1 VSPAQIFRFALAGLA
16 ANKLRSALTTLG
28 ILIGVG
34 SVILL
39 VAVGNGSSQSV
50 QNAISSLGASAIT
63 VLHTEGS
70 AGAPGSGPAAAAPVA
85 FAPGAFAGPAAAN
98 STSFAEPQNLTVQDA
113 QALAQAQGVA
123 SVSPAVST
131 SETLN
136 YGASSNTA
144 SLTGTYPT
152 YFPAEDDTL
161 SEGSY
166 FTMQEVNTARDVVV
180 LGSEA
185 ASDLFGTA
193 NPVGKSVLVAGIPFT
208 VVGVLASKGSSG
220 LSSADDIA
228 IAPLTTVQD
237 ELTGFGSLDDVVVLA
252 KSAALVDTVEG
263 EITAILDLR
272 HHETAADADFDVL
285 SASTLL
291 STASSTSHT
300 FTVLLGA
307 VAAISLLVGGIGI
320 TNIML
325 VTVTERTREI
335 GIRKAIGATPGVILA
350 QFLTEATL
358 LSMIGGALGVLAGII
373 GTRFTIV
380 GVKPVTVPLSIPLAF
395 GVSALIGLVFGGLPA
410 NRAANMRPADAL
422 RYE

>member
-1 VSPAQIFRFALAGLA
+1 VSPVQVFRFALAGLA
-16 ANKLRSALTTLG
+16 ANKLRSALTMLG

-50 QNAISSLGASAIT
+50 QNAISSLGTSSIT

-70 AGAPGSGPAAAAPVA
+70 AS
-85 FAPGAFAGPAAAN
+85 
-98 STSFAEPQNLTVQDA
+98 STSATSSTSAATAFAEPQNLTVQDA
-113 QALAQAQGVA
+113 QALASAQGVA
-123 SVSPAVST
+123 SASPVVST
-131 SETLN
+131 SETLDN
-136 YGASSNTA
+136 GATSDSGV
-144 SLTGTYPT
+144 SLTGTYPG

-161 SEGSY
+161 SAGAY
-166 FTMQEVNTARDVVV
+166 FTTQEVNTTQDVVV
-180 LGSEA
+180 LGSQA

-208 VVGVLASKGSSG
+208 VVGVLAEKGASG
-220 LSSADDIA
+220 LSSADNTA
-228 IAPLTTVQD
+228 VAPLTTVQD
-237 ELTGFGSLDDVVVLA
+237 ALTGFGTLDDVVVLA
-252 KSAALVDTVEG
+252 KSAALVATVEG
-263 EITAILDLR
+263 EITSILDLR
-272 HHETAADADFDVL
+272 HHETTADADFEVL
-285 SASTLL
+285 SASSLL
-291 STASSTSHT
+291 STASSTAHT

-358 LSMIGGALGVLAGII
+358 LSIIGGTLGVLAGLI
-373 GTRFTIV
+373 GTRFQIV
-380 GVKPVTVPLSIPLAF
+380 GVKPVLVPLSIPLAL
-395 GVSALIGLVFGGLPA
+395 GVSVLVGLIFGGFPA
-410 NRAANMRPADAL
+410 NRAAGMRPADAL

>member
-1 VSPAQIFRFALAGLA
+1 VSPAQVFRFALAGLA

-50 QNAISSLGASAIT
+50 QNAISSLGANAIT

-70 AGAPGSGPAAAAPVA
+70 AGPAAAPTSS
-85 FAPGAFAGPAAAN
+85 
-98 STSFAEPQNLTVQDA
+98 STAFAEPQDLTTADA

-123 SVSPAVST
+123 SASPAVST
-131 SETLN
+131 SETLS
-136 YGASSNTA
+136 YGASSDSA
-144 SLTGTYPT
+144 SLTGTYPS

-161 SEGSY
+161 SAGSY
-166 FTMQEVNTARDVVV
+166 FTTQEVNTEQDVVV
-180 LGSEA
+180 LGAEA

-193 NPVGKSVLVAGIPFT
+193 DPVGKSVLVAGVPFT
-208 VVGVLASKGSSG
+208 VVGVLATKGASG
-220 LSSADDIA
+220 LSSADNTA
-228 IAPLTTVQD
+228 VAPLTTVQD
-237 ELTGFGSLDDVVVLA
+237 ALTGFGTLNDIVVVA
-252 KSAALVDTVEG
+252 TSAALVDTVEG
-263 EITAILDLR
+263 EITSILDRR

-291 STASSTSHT
+291 STASSTAHT

-358 LSMIGGALGVLAGII
+358 LSMIGGALGVLAGAI

-380 GVKPVTVPLSIPLAF
+380 GVKPVIVPLSIPLAF
-395 GVSALIGLVFGGLPA
+395 GVSALIGLFFGGFPA
-410 NRAANMRPADAL
+410 NRAARMRPADAL

>member
-1 VSPAQIFRFALAGLA
+1 VSPAQVFRFALAGLA

-50 QNAISSLGASAIT
+50 QNAISSLGTSSIT
-63 VLHTEGS
+63 VLHTEGA
-70 AGAPGSGPAAAAPVA
+70 AG
-85 FAPGAFAGPAAAN
+85 
-98 STSFAEPQNLTVQDA
+98 STSTTTAFAEPQNLTVQDA
-113 QALAQAQGVA
+113 QALASAQGVA
-123 SVSPAVST
+123 SVSPAVSA
-131 SETLN
+131 SETLDN
-136 YGASSNTA
+136 GASSDSGV
-144 SLTGTYPT
+144 SLTGTYPS

-161 SEGSY
+161 SAGAY
-166 FTMQEVNTARDVVV
+166 FTTQEVNTAQDVVV

-193 NPVGKSVLVAGIPFT
+193 NPVGQSVLVAGIPFT
-208 VVGVLASKGSSG
+208 VVGVLAEKGTSG
-220 LSSADDIA
+220 LSSADNTA
-228 IAPLTTVQD
+228 VAPLTTVQD
-237 ELTGFGSLDDVVVLA
+237 ELTGFGTLNDIVVLA
-252 KSAALVDTVEG
+252 KSATLVDTVEG
-263 EITAILDLR
+263 EITSILDLR

-285 SASTLL
+285 NASSLL
-291 STASSTSHT
+291 STASSTAHT

-350 QFLTEATL
+350 QFLTEATV
-358 LSMIGGALGVLAGII
+358 LSMAGGALGVLAGLI
-373 GTRFTIV
+373 GTRFQIV
-380 GVKPVTVPLSIPLAF
+380 GVKPVLVPLSIPLAL
-395 GVSALIGLVFGGLPA
+395 GVSVLIGLTFGGFPA
-410 NRAANMRPADAL
+410 NRAAGMRPADAL

>member
-1 VSPAQIFRFALAGLA
+1 MSPAQVFRFALAGLA
-16 ANKLRSALTTLG
+16 ANKLRSALTMLG

-50 QNAISSLGASAIT
+50 QNAISSLGTSSIT

-70 AGAPGSGPAAAAPVA
+70 AASTPATT
-85 FAPGAFAGPAAAN
+85 
-98 STSFAEPQNLTVQDA
+98 STSAATAFAEPQNLTVQDA
-113 QALAQAQGVA
+113 QALASAQGVA
-123 SVSPAVST
+123 SASPVVST
-131 SETLN
+131 SETLDN
-136 YGASSNTA
+136 GATSDSGV
-144 SLTGTYPT
+144 SLTGTYPG

-161 SEGSY
+161 SAGAY
-166 FTMQEVNTARDVVV
+166 FTTQEVNTAQDVVV
-180 LGSEA
+180 LGSQA

-193 NPVGKSVLVAGIPFT
+193 NPVGKSVLVAGTPFT
-208 VVGVLASKGSSG
+208 VVGVLAEKGASG
-220 LSSADDIA
+220 LASADNTA
-228 IAPLTTVQD
+228 VAPVTTVQD
-237 ELTGFGSLDDVVVLA
+237 ALTGFGTLDDVVVLA
-252 KSAALVDTVEG
+252 KSAALVTTVEG
-263 EITAILDLR
+263 EITSILDLR
-272 HHETAADADFDVL
+272 HHETAADADFEVL
-285 SASTLL
+285 SASSLL
-291 STASSTSHT
+291 STASSTAHT

-358 LSMIGGALGVLAGII
+358 LSIIGGALGVLAGLI
-373 GTRFTIV
+373 GTRFQIV
-380 GVKPVTVPLSIPLAF
+380 GVKPVLVPLSIPLAL
-395 GVSALIGLVFGGLPA
+395 GVSVLVGLIFGGFPA
-410 NRAANMRPADAL
+410 NRAAGMRPADAL

>member
-1 VSPAQIFRFALAGLA
+1 MSPVQVFRFAIAGLA

-70 AGAPGSGPAAAAPVA
+70 A
-85 FAPGAFAGPAAAN
+85 AGTS
-98 STSFAEPQNLTVQDA
+98 STEAFAEPQNLTVQDA
-113 QALAQAQGVA
+113 QALQAAQGVA
-123 SVSPAVST
+123 SASPVVST
-131 SETLN
+131 SETLSN
-136 YGASSNTA
+136 GASSTTA
-144 SLTGTYPT
+144 SLTGTYPS

-161 SEGSY
+161 SAGAY
-166 FTMQEVNTARDVVV
+166 FTTQEVDKAQDVVV
-180 LGSEA
+180 IGSEA
-185 ASDLFGTA
+185 ATDLFGTA

-208 VVGVLASKGSSG
+208 VVGVLATKGSSG
-220 LSSADDIA
+220 LTSADDTA

-237 ELTGFGSLDDVVVLA
+237 ALTGFGSLNNVVVLA
-252 KSAALVDTVEG
+252 KSASQVSTVEG
-263 EITAILDLR
+263 EVTSILDLR
-272 HHETAADADFDVL
+272 HHETSADADFDVL

-291 STASSTSHT
+291 STASSTAHT

-358 LSMIGGALGVLAGII
+358 LSMIGGALGVLGGVI
-373 GTRFTIV
+373 GTQFMIV
-380 GVKPVTVPLSIPLAF
+380 GVKPVIVPFSIPLAF
-395 GVSALIGLVFGGLPA
+395 GVSALIGLFFGGFPA

>member
-1 VSPAQIFRFALAGLA
+1 M
-16 ANKLRSALTTLG
+16 TTLG

-50 QNAISSLGASAIT
+50 QNAISSLGTSSIT
-63 VLHTEGS
+63 VLHTEGTAGS
-70 AGAPGSGPAAAAPVA
+70 ASATTASA
-85 FAPGAFAGPAAAN
+85 
-98 STSFAEPQNLTVQDA
+98 STAFAEPQNLTVQDA
-113 QALAQAQGVA
+113 QALASAQGVA
-123 SVSPAVST
+123 SVSPAVSA
-131 SETLN
+131 SETLS
-136 YGASSNTA
+136 YGASSDSA
-144 SLTGTYPT
+144 SLTGTDPT

-161 SEGSY
+161 SAGAY
-166 FTMQEVNTARDVVV
+166 FTTQEVNTAQDAVV

-208 VVGVLASKGSSG
+208 VVGVLAEKGASG
-220 LSSADDIA
+220 LSSADNTA
-228 IAPLTTVQD
+228 VAPLTTVQD
-237 ELTGFGSLDDVVVLA
+237 ALTGFGTLNDVVVLA
-252 KSAALVDTVEG
+252 RSAALVDTVEG
-263 EITAILDLR
+263 EITSILDLR
-272 HHETAADADFDVL
+272 HHETAADADFEVL
-285 SASTLL
+285 SASSLL

-358 LSMIGGALGVLAGII
+358 LSMIGGALGVLAGLL
-373 GTRFTIV
+373 GTGFQIV
-380 GVKPVTVPLSIPLAF
+380 GVKPVLVPLSIPLALGF
-395 GVSALIGLVFGGLPA
+395 SVLIGLIFGGFPA
-410 NRAANMRPADAL
+410 NRAACMRPADAL

>member
-1 VSPAQIFRFALAGLA
+1 MSPAQVFQFALAGLA

-50 QNAISSLGASAIT
+50 QNAISSLGTSSIT
-63 VLHTEGS
+63 VLHTTGA
-70 AGAPGSGPAAAAPVA
+70 AG
-85 FAPGAFAGPAAAN
+85 
-98 STSFAEPQNLTVQDA
+98 STSTTTAFAEPQNLTVPDA
-113 QALAQAQGVA
+113 QALASAQGVA
-123 SVSPAVST
+123 SVSPAVSA
-131 SETLN
+131 SETLDN
-136 YGASSNTA
+136 GASSDSGV
-144 SLTGTYPT
+144 SLTGTYPS

-161 SEGSY
+161 SAGAY
-166 FTMQEVNTARDVVV
+166 FTTQEVNKAQDVVV

-193 NPVGKSVLVAGIPFT
+193 NPVGQSVLVAGIPFT
-208 VVGVLASKGSSG
+208 VVGVLAEKGTSG
-220 LSSADDIA
+220 LSSADNTA
-228 IAPLTTVQD
+228 VAPLTTVQD
-237 ELTGFGSLDDVVVLA
+237 ELTGFGTLNDIVVLA
-252 KSAALVDTVEG
+252 KSATLVDTVEG
-263 EITAILDLR
+263 EITSVLDLR

-285 SASTLL
+285 SASSLL
-291 STASSTSHT
+291 STASSTAHT

-350 QFLTEATL
+350 QFLTEATV
-358 LSMIGGALGVLAGII
+358 LSMAGGALGVLAGLI
-373 GTRFTIV
+373 GTRFQIV
-380 GVKPVTVPLSIPLAF
+380 GVKPVLVPLSIPLAL
-395 GVSALIGLVFGGLPA
+395 GVSMLIGLIFGGFPA
-410 NRAANMRPADAL
+410 NRAAGMRPADAL

>member
-1 VSPAQIFRFALAGLA
+1 VSPVQIFRFALAGLA

-63 VLHTEGS
+63 VLHTNGS
-70 AGAPGSGPAAAAPVA
+70 
-85 FAPGAFAGPAAAN
+85 AGPAAAP
-98 STSFAEPQNLTVQDA
+98 TSAAGGTAFAEPQNLTVADA
-113 QALAQAQGVA
+113 QALAQAQGVTSA
-123 SVSPAVST
+123 SPVVST
-131 SETLN
+131 SETLSN
-136 YGASSNTA
+136 GGTSDSSV
-144 SLTGTYPT
+144 SLTGTYPS
-152 YFPAEDDTL
+152 YFPAENDTL
-161 SEGSY
+161 SNGSY
-166 FTMQEVNTARDVVV
+166 FTTQEVNTAQHVVV

-185 ASDLFGTA
+185 ATDLFGTA
-193 NPVGKSVLVAGIPFT
+193 NPVGQSVLVAGIPFT
-208 VVGVLASKGSSG
+208 VVGVLATKGSNG
-220 LSSADDIA
+220 LTSADNTA
-228 IAPLTTVQD
+228 AAPLTTVQD
-237 ELTGFGSLDDVVVLA
+237 ELTGFGTLNNVVVLA
-252 KSAALVDTVEG
+252 TSAAQVSTVEG
-263 EITAILDLR
+263 EITSMLDLR

-291 STASSTSHT
+291 STASSTAHT

-335 GIRKAIGATPGVILA
+335 GIRKAIGATPSVILA

-395 GVSALIGLVFGGLPA
+395 GVSALIGLFFGGFPA

>member
-1 VSPAQIFRFALAGLA
+1 MSPAQVLRFALAGLA

-50 QNAISSLGASAIT
+50 QNAISSLGANSIT
-63 VLHTEGS
+63 VLHTTTASGTGAAGG
-70 AGAPGSGPAAAAPVA
+70 AGAAGTSGTTA
-85 FAPGAFAGPAAAN
+85 
-98 STSFAEPQNLTVQDA
+98 FAEPQNLTVQDA

-131 SETLN
+131 SETLD
-136 YGASSNTA
+136 YGASSDSA
-144 SLTGTYPT
+144 SLTGTYPS
-152 YFPAEDDTL
+152 YFPVEDDTL
-161 SEGSY
+161 SAGAY
-166 FTMQEVNTARDVVV
+166 FTTQEVNTAQDVMVI
-180 LGSEA
+180 GSETA
-185 ASDLFGTA
+185 TDLFGTA
-193 NPVGKSVLVAGIPFT
+193 NPVGKSVTVAGIPFT
-208 VVGVLASKGSSG
+208 VVGVLATKGASG
-220 LSSADDIA
+220 LTSADNTA

-237 ELTGFGSLDDVVVLA
+237 AMTGFGSLNDVVVQA
-252 KSAALVDTVEG
+252 KSATQVTAVEG
-263 EITAILDLR
+263 EVTAILDQR
-272 HHETAADADFDVL
+272 HHETTADSDFEVL
-285 SASTLL
+285 NASTLL
-291 STASSTSHT
+291 STASSTAHT

-358 LSMIGGALGVLAGII
+358 LSMIGGALGVLAGLI
-373 GTRFTIV
+373 GTHFTIV
-380 GVKPVTVPLSIPLAF
+380 GVKPVAVPLSIPLAF
-395 GVSALIGLVFGGLPA
+395 GVSALIGLFFGGFPA
-410 NRAANMRPADAL
+410 NRAAGMRPADAL

>member
-1 VSPAQIFRFALAGLA
+1 MSPLQTFQFALAGLS

-50 QNAISSLGASAIT
+50 QNAISSLGASSIT

-70 AGAPGSGPAAAAPVA
+70 ASGFAASSASSASSS
-85 FAPGAFAGPAAAN
+85 
-98 STSFAEPQNLTVQDA
+98 STAFAEPKDLTVQDA
-113 QALAQAQGVA
+113 QALAASAGVA
-123 SVSPAVST
+123 SASPVVST
-131 SETLN
+131 SQTLSL
-136 YGASSNTA
+136 GASSDSGV

-152 YFPAEDDTL
+152 YFPAENDTL
-161 SEGSY
+161 SAGAY
-166 FTMQEVNTARDVVV
+166 FTTQEVTKAQDVVV
-180 LGSEA
+180 IGSEVA
-185 ASDLFGTA
+185 TDLFGTT
-193 NPVGKSVLVAGIPFT
+193 NPVGQSVLVAGIPFS

-220 LSSADDIA
+220 LASADNTA

-237 ELTGFGSLDDVVVLA
+237 QLTGFGTLDDIVVLA
-252 KSAALVDTVEG
+252 KSPGQVTAVEG
-263 EITAILDLR
+263 SITAILDQR
-272 HHETAADADFDVL
+272 HGETSADADFDVL
-285 SASTLL
+285 SASTVL
-291 STASSTSHT
+291 STATSTAHT

-350 QFLTEATL
+350 QFLSEATL
-358 LSMIGGALGVLAGII
+358 LSVIGGLLGVLAGVV
-373 GTRFTIV
+373 GSRFQVV
-380 GVKPVTVPLSIPLAF
+380 GVKPVIVPFSIPLALGF
-395 GVSALIGLVFGGLPA
+395 SVIIGLFFGGFPA
-410 NRAANMRPADAL
+410 NRAAGMRPADAL

>member
-1 VSPAQIFRFALAGLA
+1 MSPAQVLQFALAGLA
-16 ANKLRSALTTLG
+16 ANKLRSALTMLG

-50 QNAISSLGASAIT
+50 QNAISSLGASSIT

-70 AGAPGSGPAAAAPVA
+70 AS
-85 FAPGAFAGPAAAN
+85 
-98 STSFAEPQNLTVQDA
+98 STSSSSTSSSTAFAEPQNLTVQDA
-113 QALAQAQGVA
+113 QVLASAHGVA

-131 SETLN
+131 SETLSN
-136 YGASSNTA
+136 GATSDSGV
-144 SLTGTYPT
+144 SLTGTYPS
-152 YFPAEDDTL
+152 YFPAENDTL
-161 SEGSY
+161 SAGAY
-166 FTMQEVNTARDVVV
+166 FTTQEVNTARDVVV

-193 NPVGKSVLVAGIPFT
+193 SPVGQSVLVAGIPFT

-220 LSSADDIA
+220 LGSADNTA

-237 ELTGFGSLDDVVVLA
+237 ALTGFGTLNDIVVLA
-252 KSAALVDTVEG
+252 KSAALVNTVEG
-263 EITAILDLR
+263 EITSILDQR
-272 HHETAADADFDVL
+272 HHETAADADFEVL
-285 SASTLL
+285 SASSVL
-291 STASSTSHT
+291 STASSTSRT
-300 FTVLLGA
+300 FTVLLGV

-358 LSMIGGALGVLAGII
+358 LSVVGGALGVLAGVI
-373 GTRFTIV
+373 GTRFQIV
-380 GVKPVTVPLSIPLAF
+380 GVKPVLVPFSIPLALGF
-395 GVSALIGLVFGGLPA
+395 SVLIGVIFGGFPA
-410 NRAANMRPADAL
+410 NRAAGMRPADAL

>member
-1 VSPAQIFRFALAGLA
+1 MSPVQIFRFALAGLA

-63 VLHTEGS
+63 VLHTNGS
-70 AGAPGSGPAAAAPVA
+70 
-85 FAPGAFAGPAAAN
+85 AGPAAAPTSAAG
-98 STSFAEPQNLTVQDA
+98 STAFAEPQNLTVPDA

-123 SVSPAVST
+123 SASPVVST
-131 SETLN
+131 SETL
-136 YGASSNTA
+136 SNGGTSDTGV
-144 SLTGTYPT
+144 SLTGTDPG
-152 YFPAEDDTL
+152 YFPAENDTL
-161 SEGSY
+161 SKGSS
-166 FTMQEVNTARDVVV
+166 FTTQEVDAARNVVV

-185 ASDLFGTA
+185 ATDLFGTA
-193 NPVGKSVLVAGIPFT
+193 NPVGQSVLVAGIPFT
-208 VVGVLASKGSSG
+208 VVGVLATKGASG
-220 LSSADDIA
+220 LSSADNTA

-237 ELTGFGSLDDVVVLA
+237 ALTGFGTLNNVVVLA
-252 KSAALVDTVEG
+252 TSASQVSTVEG
-263 EITAILDLR
+263 EITSILDLR

-291 STASSTSHT
+291 STASSTAHT

-358 LSMIGGALGVLAGII
+358 LSMIGGALGVLAGVI

-395 GVSALIGLVFGGLPA
+395 GVSALIGLFFGGFPA

>member
-1 VSPAQIFRFALAGLA
+1 MSPAQVFRFALAGLA

-50 QNAISSLGASAIT
+50 QNAISSLGTSSIT
-63 VLHTEGS
+63 VLHTEGA
-70 AGAPGSGPAAAAPVA
+70 AG
-85 FAPGAFAGPAAAN
+85 
-98 STSFAEPQNLTVQDA
+98 STSTTAAFAEPQNLTVQDA
-113 QALAQAQGVA
+113 QALASAQGVA
-123 SVSPAVST
+123 SVSPAVSA
-131 SETLN
+131 SETLS
-136 YGASSNTA
+136 YGASSDSA
-144 SLTGTYPT
+144 SLTGTYPS

-161 SEGSY
+161 SAGAY
-166 FTMQEVNTARDVVV
+166 FTTQEVNTAQDVVV

-193 NPVGKSVLVAGIPFT
+193 NPVGNSVLIAGIPFT
-208 VVGVLASKGSSG
+208 VVGVLAEKGASG
-220 LSSADDIA
+220 LSSADNTA
-228 IAPLTTVQD
+228 VAPLTTVQD
-237 ELTGFGSLDDVVVLA
+237 ALTGFGTLNDVIVLA

-263 EITAILDLR
+263 EITSILDLR
-272 HHETAADADFDVL
+272 HHETVADADFEVL
-285 SASTLL
+285 SASSLL
-291 STASSTSHT
+291 STASSTAHT

-358 LSMIGGALGVLAGII
+358 LSMIGGALGVLAGLI
-373 GTRFTIV
+373 GTRFQIV
-380 GVKPVTVPLSIPLAF
+380 GVKPVLVPLSIPLAL
-395 GVSALIGLVFGGLPA
+395 GVSVLIGLIFGGFPA
-410 NRAANMRPADAL
+410 NRAAGMRPADAL

>member
-1 VSPAQIFRFALAGLA
+1 MSPGQILRFALAGLA

-50 QNAISSLGASAIT
+50 QNAISSLGASTIT
-63 VLHTEGS
+63 VLHTNGS
-70 AGAPGSGPAAAAPVA
+70 AGGGAGGGLAAAPTS
-85 FAPGAFAGPAAAN
+85 AAS
-98 STSFAEPQNLTVQDA
+98 STAFAEPQNLTVQDA
-113 QALAQAQGVA
+113 QALAQDQGVA
-123 SVSPAVST
+123 SASPVVST
-131 SETLN
+131 SQTL
-136 YGASSNTA
+136 SNGGTSDSGV
-144 SLTGTYPT
+144 SLTGTYAS
-152 YFPAEDDTL
+152 YFPAENDTL
-161 SEGSY
+161 SKGSY
-166 FTMQEVNTARDVVV
+166 FTAQEVNTARNVVV

-185 ASDLFGTA
+185 ATDLFGAA
-193 NPVGKSVLVAGIPFT
+193 NPVGQSVLVAGIPFT
-208 VVGVLASKGSSG
+208 VVGVLATKGSSG
-220 LSSADDIA
+220 LTSADNTA
-228 IAPLTTVQD
+228 AAPLTTVQD
-237 ELTGFGSLDDVVVLA
+237 ELTGFGTLNDVVVLA
-252 KSAALVDTVEG
+252 KSAALVSTVEG
-263 EITAILDLR
+263 EVTSTLDLR

-285 SASTLL
+285 NASTIL
-291 STASSTSHT
+291 STASSTAHT

-358 LSMIGGALGVLAGII
+358 LSMIGGALGVLAGVV
-373 GTRFTIV
+373 GTRFMIV
-380 GVKPVTVPLSIPLAF
+380 GVKPVIVPFSIPLAF
-395 GVSALIGLVFGGLPA
+395 GVSALIGLFFGGFPA

>member
-1 VSPAQIFRFALAGLA
+1 VSPAQVFRFALAGLA

-34 SVILL
+34 SVVLL

-50 QNAISSLGASAIT
+50 QNAISSLGANAIT
-63 VLHTEGS
+63 VLHTEGAAGTTAGTAAGS
-70 AGAPGSGPAAAAPVA
+70 AAGTAAGTAA
-85 FAPGAFAGPAAAN
+85 
-98 STSFAEPQNLTVQDA
+98 FAEPQNLTVQDA
-113 QALAQAQGVA
+113 QALVQTQGVA

-131 SETLN
+131 SETLS
-136 YGASSNTA
+136 YGASSDSA
-144 SLTGTYPT
+144 SLTGTYPS

-161 SEGSY
+161 SAGSY
-166 FTMQEVNTARDVVV
+166 FTTQEVNTARDVVV

-185 ASDLFGTA
+185 ATDLFGTA
-193 NPVGKSVLVAGIPFT
+193 NPVGQSVLVAGIPFT
-208 VVGVLASKGSSG
+208 VVGVLATKGASG
-220 LSSADDIA
+220 LTSADNTA
-228 IAPLTTVQD
+228 VAPLTTVQD
-237 ELTGFGSLDDVVVLA
+237 ALTGFGTLNDIVVQA
-252 KSAALVDTVEG
+252 TSAALVDTVEG
-263 EITAILDLR
+263 EITSVLDLR
-272 HHETAADADFDVL
+272 HHETAADADFEVL
-285 SASTLL
+285 NASSLL
-291 STASSTSHT
+291 STASSTAHT

-358 LSMIGGALGVLAGII
+358 LSMIGGALGVLAGLI

-380 GVKPVTVPLSIPLAF
+380 GVRPVTVPLSIPLAF
-395 GVSALIGLVFGGLPA
+395 GVSALIGLFFGGFPA
-410 NRAANMRPADAL
+410 NRAARMRPADAL

>member
-1 VSPAQIFRFALAGLA
+1 VSPAQVFRFALAGLT

-50 QNAISSLGASAIT
+50 QNAISSLGTSSIT
-63 VLHTEGS
+63 VLHTEGA
-70 AGAPGSGPAAAAPVA
+70 AG
-85 FAPGAFAGPAAAN
+85 
-98 STSFAEPQNLTVQDA
+98 STSASTTSASTAFAEPQNLTVQDA
-113 QALAQAQGVA
+113 QALASAQGVA

-131 SETLN
+131 SETLS
-136 YGASSNTA
+136 YGASSDSGV
-144 SLTGTYPT
+144 SLTGTYPG

-161 SEGSY
+161 SAGAY
-166 FTMQEVNTARDVVV
+166 FTTQEVNTVQDVVV

-193 NPVGKSVLVAGIPFT
+193 NPVGNSVLVAGIPFT
-208 VVGVLASKGSSG
+208 VVGVLAEKGASG
-220 LSSADDIA
+220 LSSADNTA
-228 IAPLTTVQD
+228 VAPLTTVQD
-237 ELTGFGSLDDVVVLA
+237 ALTGFGTLNNIVVLA

-263 EITAILDLR
+263 EITSILDLR
-272 HHETAADADFDVL
+272 HHETVADADFEVL
-285 SASTLL
+285 SASSLL
-291 STASSTSHT
+291 STASSTAHT

-358 LSMIGGALGVLAGII
+358 LSMAGGALGVLAGLI
-373 GTRFTIV
+373 GTRFQIV
-380 GVKPVTVPLSIPLAF
+380 GVKPVLVPLSIPLAL
-395 GVSALIGLVFGGLPA
+395 GVSMLIGLTFGGFPA
-410 NRAANMRPADAL
+410 NRAAGMRPADAL

>member
-1 VSPAQIFRFALAGLA
+1 VSPLQVFRFALAGLS
-16 ANKLRSALTTLG
+16 ANKLRSVLTMLG

-50 QNAISSLGASAIT
+50 QSAISSLGASSVT

-70 AGAPGSGPAAAAPVA
+70 A
-85 FAPGAFAGPAAAN
+85 AG
-98 STSFAEPQNLTVQDA
+98 STSSSTAFAEPQNLTAADA
-113 QALAQAQGVA
+113 QALASAQGVTSA
-123 SVSPAVST
+123 SPVVS
-131 SETLN
+131 
-136 YGASSNTA
+136 ASSQTLSNGGTSDTGV
-144 SLTGTYPT
+144 SLTGTYPS
-152 YFPAEDDTL
+152 YFASESDTL
-161 SEGSY
+161 SAGAD
-166 FTMQEVNTARDVVV
+166 FTTQQVTMAQDVVV

-185 ASDLFGTA
+185 ATELFGTA
-193 NPVGKSVLVAGIPFT
+193 TPVGQSVLVAGIPFT
-208 VVGVLASKGSSG
+208 VVGVLASKGSTG
-220 LSSADDIA
+220 LASADNTA

-237 ELTGFGSLDDVVVLA
+237 ALTGFGTLNDIVVQA
-252 KSAALVDTVEG
+252 KSASLVVTVEG
-263 EITAILDLR
+263 EITSILNER
-272 HHETAADADFDVL
+272 HHETAADEDFEVL
-285 SASTLL
+285 SASTAL
-291 STASSTSHT
+291 STATSTSRT

-358 LSMIGGALGVLAGII
+358 LSVTGGVLGVLVGLL
-373 GTRFTIV
+373 GTRFQIV
-380 GVKPVTVPLSIPLAF
+380 GVKPVLVSFSIPLALGF
-395 GVSALIGLVFGGLPA
+395 SVLIGLIFGGLPA
-410 NRAANMRPADAL
+410 NRAAGMRPADAL

>member
-1 VSPAQIFRFALAGLA
+1 VSPGQVFRFALAGLA

-34 SVILL
+34 SVVLL

-70 AGAPGSGPAAAAPVA
+70 AGPAAAPTSA
-85 FAPGAFAGPAAAN
+85 AG
-98 STSFAEPQNLTVQDA
+98 STAFAEPQNLTVADA
-113 QALAQAQGVA
+113 QALASASGVA
-123 SVSPAVST
+123 SVSPVVST
-131 SETLN
+131 SETLDN
-136 YGASSNTA
+136 GADSDTGV
-144 SLTGTYPT
+144 SLTGTYPS

-161 SEGSY
+161 SAGAY
-166 FTMQEVNTARDVVV
+166 FTQQEVNTARDVVV

-185 ASDLFGTA
+185 ATDLFGTVS
-193 NPVGKSVLVAGIPFT
+193 PVGKSVLVDGIPFT
-208 VVGVLASKGSSG
+208 VVGVLASKGTSG
-220 LSSADDIA
+220 LTSADNTA
-228 IAPLTTVQD
+228 VAPLTTVQD
-237 ELTGFGSLDDVVVLA
+237 ALTGFGSLDDVVVLA
-252 KSAALVDTVEG
+252 KSAAQVDTVEG
-263 EITAILDLR
+263 EITSILDLR

-285 SASTLL
+285 SASSLL
-291 STASSTSHT
+291 STASGTAHT

-358 LSMIGGALGVLAGII
+358 LSMIGGALGVLAGVI

-395 GVSALIGLVFGGLPA
+395 GVSAIIGLFFGGFPA
-410 NRAANMRPADAL
+410 NRAAHMRPADAL

>member
-1 VSPAQIFRFALAGLA
+1 VSPVQVFRFALAGLA

-50 QNAISSLGASAIT
+50 QNAISSLGANAIT
-63 VLHTEGS
+63 VLHAEGS
-70 AGAPGSGPAAAAPVA
+70 
-85 FAPGAFAGPAAAN
+85 AGPAAAP
-98 STSFAEPQNLTVQDA
+98 TSASGTTAFAEPQNLTVQDA

-131 SETLN
+131 SETLT
-136 YGASSNTA
+136 YGASSDTA
-144 SLTGTYPT
+144 SLTGTDPT
-152 YFPAEDDTL
+152 YFSAEDDTL
-161 SEGSY
+161 SAGSY
-166 FTMQEVNTARDVVV
+166 FTTAEVNTAQDVVV

-185 ASDLFGTA
+185 ASNLFGTA

-208 VVGVLASKGSSG
+208 VVGVLATKGASG
-220 LSSADDIA
+220 LSSADNTA
-228 IAPLTTVQD
+228 VAPLTTVQD
-237 ELTGFGSLDDVVVLA
+237 ALTGFGTLNDIVVLA
-252 KSAALVDTVEG
+252 KSAALVDTAEG
-263 EITAILDLR
+263 EITSILDLR
-272 HHETAADADFDVL
+272 HHETAADADFEVL
-285 SASTLL
+285 NASTLL
-291 STASSTSHT
+291 STASSTAHT

-395 GVSALIGLVFGGLPA
+395 GVSALIGLFFGGFPA
-410 NRAANMRPADAL
+410 NRAAGMRPADAL

>member
-1 VSPAQIFRFALAGLA
+1 MSPTQVFRFALAGLA

-50 QNAISSLGASAIT
+50 QNAISSLGTSSIT
-63 VLHTEGS
+63 VLHTEGTAGS
-70 AGAPGSGPAAAAPVA
+70 ASATTASA
-85 FAPGAFAGPAAAN
+85 
-98 STSFAEPQNLTVQDA
+98 STAFAEPQNLTVQDA
-113 QALAQAQGVA
+113 QALASAQGVA
-123 SVSPAVST
+123 SVSPAVSA
-131 SETLN
+131 SETLS
-136 YGASSNTA
+136 YGASSDSA
-144 SLTGTYPT
+144 SLTGTDPT

-161 SEGSY
+161 TAGAY
-166 FTMQEVNTARDVVV
+166 FTTQEVNTAQDVVV

-193 NPVGKSVLVAGIPFT
+193 NPVGKSVLIAGIPFT
-208 VVGVLASKGSSG
+208 VVGVLAEKGASG
-220 LSSADDIA
+220 LSSADNTA
-228 IAPLTTVQD
+228 VAPLTTVQD
-237 ELTGFGSLDDVVVLA
+237 ALTGFGTLNDVVVLA

-263 EITAILDLR
+263 EITSILDLR
-272 HHETAADADFDVL
+272 HHETAADADFEVL
-285 SASTLL
+285 SASSLL

-358 LSMIGGALGVLAGII
+358 LSMIGGALGVLAGLL
-373 GTRFTIV
+373 GTGFQIV
-380 GVKPVTVPLSIPLAF
+380 GVKPVLVPLSIPLALGF
-395 GVSALIGLVFGGLPA
+395 SVLIGLIFGGFPA
-410 NRAANMRPADAL
+410 NRAAGMRPADAL

>member
-1 VSPAQIFRFALAGLA
+1 VSPAQVFQFALAGLA

-50 QNAISSLGASAIT
+50 QNAISSLGTSSIT
-63 VLHTEGS
+63 VLHTTGA
-70 AGAPGSGPAAAAPVA
+70 AG
-85 FAPGAFAGPAAAN
+85 
-98 STSFAEPQNLTVQDA
+98 STSTTTAFAEPQNLTVQDA
-113 QALAQAQGVA
+113 QALGSAQGVA
-123 SVSPAVST
+123 SVSPAVSA
-131 SETLN
+131 SETLDN
-136 YGASSNTA
+136 GASSDSGV
-144 SLTGTYPT
+144 SLTGTYPS

-161 SEGSY
+161 SAGAY
-166 FTMQEVNTARDVVV
+166 FPTQQVNKAQDVVV

-193 NPVGKSVLVAGIPFT
+193 NPVGQSVLVAGIPFT
-208 VVGVLASKGSSG
+208 VVGVLAEKGTSG
-220 LSSADDIA
+220 LSSADNTA
-228 IAPLTTVQD
+228 VAPLTTVQD
-237 ELTGFGSLDDVVVLA
+237 ELTGFGTLNDIVVLA
-252 KSAALVDTVEG
+252 KSATLVATVEG
-263 EITAILDLR
+263 EITSVLDLR

-285 SASTLL
+285 SASSLL
-291 STASSTSHT
+291 STASSTAHT

-350 QFLTEATL
+350 QFLTEATV
-358 LSMIGGALGVLAGII
+358 LSMAGGALGVLAGLI
-373 GTRFTIV
+373 GTRFQIV
-380 GVKPVTVPLSIPLAF
+380 GVKPVLVPLSIPLAL
-395 GVSALIGLVFGGLPA
+395 GVSMLIGLIFGGFPA
-410 NRAANMRPADAL
+410 KRAAGMRPADAL

>member
-1 VSPAQIFRFALAGLA
+1 MSPLQIFRFALAGLT

-63 VLHTEGS
+63 VLHTNGS
-70 AGAPGSGPAAAAPVA
+70 
-85 FAPGAFAGPAAAN
+85 AGPAAAPTSAAG
-98 STSFAEPQNLTVQDA
+98 STAFAEPQNLTVQDA
-113 QALAQAQGVA
+113 QALAQAQEVA
-123 SVSPAVST
+123 SASPVVST
-131 SETLN
+131 SETLDN
-136 YGASSNTA
+136 GATSDTGV
-144 SLTGTYPT
+144 SLTGTYPS
-152 YFPAEDDTL
+152 YFPAENDTL
-161 SEGSY
+161 SKGSY
-166 FTMQEVNTARDVVV
+166 FTTQEVNTARDVVV

-185 ASDLFGTA
+185 ATDLFGTA
-193 NPVGKSVLVAGIPFT
+193 NPVGQSVLVAGIPFT
-208 VVGVLASKGSSG
+208 VTGVLATKGASG
-220 LSSADDIA
+220 LTSADNTA

-237 ELTGFGSLDDVVVLA
+237 ALTGFGTLNNVVVLA
-252 KSAALVDTVEG
+252 KSASQVSTVEG
-263 EITAILDLR
+263 EITSILDLR

-291 STASSTSHT
+291 STASSTAHT

-358 LSMIGGALGVLAGII
+358 LSMIGGALGVLGGVI
-373 GTRFTIV
+373 GTQFMIV
-380 GVKPVTVPLSIPLAF
+380 GVKPVIVPFSIPLAF
-395 GVSALIGLVFGGLPA
+395 GVSALIGLFFGGFPA

>member
-1 VSPAQIFRFALAGLA
+1 VSAGQIFRFALAGLA

-70 AGAPGSGPAAAAPVA
+70 A
-85 FAPGAFAGPAAAN
+85 AGPAP
-98 STSFAEPQNLTVQDA
+98 STSALGSTAFAEPQNLTVQDA

-123 SVSPAVST
+123 SVSPVVST
-131 SETLN
+131 SETLS

-144 SLTGTYPT
+144 SLTGTYPS
-152 YFPAEDDTL
+152 YFPAENDTL
-161 SEGSY
+161 SQGSY
-166 FTMQEVNTARDVVV
+166 FTTQEVNTAQDVVV

-220 LSSADDIA
+220 LSSADDTA

-237 ELTGFGSLDDVVVLA
+237 ALTGFGTLDDVVVLA
-252 KSAALVDTVEG
+252 KSAAQVDTVEG
-263 EITAILDLR
+263 EITSILDLR

-285 SASTLL
+285 SASSLL

-335 GIRKAIGATPGVILA
+335 GIRKAVGATPGVVLA

-358 LSMIGGALGVLAGII
+358 LAMIGGALGVLAGVV

-380 GVKPVTVPLSIPLAF
+380 GVKPVIVPLSIPLAF
-395 GVSALIGLVFGGLPA
+395 GVSALIGLIFGGLPA

>member
-1 VSPAQIFRFALAGLA
+1 VSPLQIFRFALAGLA

-50 QNAISSLGASAIT
+50 QNAISSLGANSIT
-63 VLHTEGS
+63 VLHTG
-70 AGAPGSGPAAAAPVA
+70 GVTG
-85 FAPGAFAGPAAAN
+85 
-98 STSFAEPQNLTVQDA
+98 STSTTTAFAEPQNLTTADA
-113 QALAQAQGVA
+113 QALAAAQGVA
-123 SVSPAVST
+123 SVSPVVST
-131 SETLN
+131 SETLDN
-136 YGASSNTA
+136 GASSNSA
-144 SLTGTYPT
+144 SLTGTYPS
-152 YFPAEDDTL
+152 YFAAEDDTL
-161 SEGSY
+161 SAGAY
-166 FTMQEVNTARDVVV
+166 FTTQEVNTAQDVVV

-185 ASDLFGTA
+185 ATDLFGTA

-208 VVGVLASKGSSG
+208 VVGVLAAKGTSG
-220 LSSADDIA
+220 LTSADDTA

-237 ELTGFGSLDDVVVLA
+237 ALTGFGTLNDVVVLA
-252 KSAALVDTVEG
+252 KSAAVVDTVEG
-263 EITAILDLR
+263 EITSVLDLR
-272 HHETAADADFDVL
+272 HHETSADADFEVL

-291 STASSTSHT
+291 STASSTAHT

-358 LSMIGGALGVLAGII
+358 LSMIGGALGVLAGFI
-373 GTRFTIV
+373 GTQFTIV

-395 GVSALIGLVFGGLPA
+395 GVSALIGLFFGGFPA

>member
-1 VSPAQIFRFALAGLA
+1 MSPGQIFRFALAGLA

-63 VLHTEGS
+63 VLHTNGS
-70 AGAPGSGPAAAAPVA
+70 
-85 FAPGAFAGPAAAN
+85 AGPAAAPTSAAG
-98 STSFAEPQNLTVQDA
+98 STAFAEPQNLTVQDA

-123 SVSPAVST
+123 SASPVVST
-131 SETLN
+131 SETLDN
-136 YGASSNTA
+136 GATSDSGV
-144 SLTGTYPT
+144 SLTGTYPS
-152 YFPAEDDTL
+152 YFPAENDTL
-161 SEGSY
+161 GKGSY
-166 FTMQEVNTARDVVV
+166 FTTQEVNTARDVVV

-185 ASDLFGTA
+185 ATDLFGTA
-193 NPVGKSVLVAGIPFT
+193 NPVGQSVLVAGIPFT
-208 VVGVLASKGSSG
+208 VTGVLATKGASG
-220 LSSADDIA
+220 LTSADNTA

-237 ELTGFGSLDDVVVLA
+237 ALTGFGTLNNVVVLA
-252 KSAALVDTVEG
+252 KSASQVSTVEG
-263 EITAILDLR
+263 EITSILDLR

-285 SASTLL
+285 NASTLL
-291 STASSTSHT
+291 STASSTAHT

-358 LSMIGGALGVLAGII
+358 LSMIGGALGVLGGVI
-373 GTRFTIV
+373 GTRFMIV
-380 GVKPVTVPLSIPLAF
+380 GVKPVIVPFSIPLAF
-395 GVSALIGLVFGGLPA
+395 GVSALIGLFFGGFPA